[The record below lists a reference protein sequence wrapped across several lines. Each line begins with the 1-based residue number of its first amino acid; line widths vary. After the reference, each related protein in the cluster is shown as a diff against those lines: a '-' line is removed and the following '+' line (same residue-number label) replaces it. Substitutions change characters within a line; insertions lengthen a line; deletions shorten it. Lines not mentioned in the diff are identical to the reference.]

1 MGKLVGDSE
10 PIKSEEL
17 TCHYDRKV
25 YSQDEPERSNMG
37 AYAGAIGSL
46 KRDLAIKKELEEK
59 VRKLSDELSK
69 AETDYMDMVTAQR
82 MLSAVSDSNTE
93 ATLKF
98 ITGVV
103 NKTLAEI
110 FKSDT
115 RKIVLKKK
123 LFGGAK
129 PHIVV
134 ELTNGK
140 GETIDMSM
148 QSGTGLQQVV
158 SGLFIVCL
166 VEIRKGRRLI
176 VFDEKFSG
184 LHKEA
189 KAILS
194 EIFKIFAEGGFQFI
208 FVEYSMNN
216 IGKLYNV
223 EKTGDEAKVYS
234 LDGTEYNDEDVYIFS
249 GQPDLSILDD
259 ETIDEA
265 TEEGLES
272 EVYI

>member
-1 MGKLVGDSE
+1 
-10 PIKSEEL
+10 
-17 TCHYDRKV
+17 
-25 YSQDEPERSNMG
+25 MG

-59 VRKLSDELSK
+59 VRKLDDELSK

-259 ETIDEA
+259 GAVDESP
-265 TEEGLES
+265 EEGLES